1 MAAVRNIAFDAPE
14 TPRSL
19 TPSSRSPIDLVHLAR
34 QTMGD
39 RAVELEVLQTFARQA
54 RQSVHD
60 LAGADTAAIVAVAH
74 RLKGA
79 AQAVGAFRLSEVV
92 EEIENGACDAAHVAR
107 AGAAILE
114 AENFILKLCR

>member
-1 MAAVRNIAFDAPE
+1 MAALNIAFDAPE

-19 TPSSRSPIDLVHLAR
+19 GPSKSNPIDLVHLAH

-39 RAVELEVLQTFARQA
+39 RAVELEVLRIFARQA
-54 RQSVHD
+54 RQCLQD
-60 LAGADTAAIVAVAH
+60 LTNADSTNVIAIAH

-79 AQAVGAFRLSEVV
+79 AQAVGAFPVSKVAEQ
-92 EEIENGACDAAHVAR
+92 IESGSYDAAHIAM
-107 AGAAILE
+107 AGAAVVE